1 MSINFFDVLSICMG
15 TEQIYVYVYEG
26 GGGVGD
32 ISNDE
37 LDML

>member
-15 TEQIYVYVYEG
+15 TEQIYVYVYG
-26 GGGVGD
+26 GRVGD

-37 LDML
+37 LDVL